1 MTNQRLTDVIAA
13 VDKINQQDP
22 NREEFQGKNYAKEY
36 LYSMRMSVML
46 DKYWPDSDEYLK
58 IAVRAQHIKRWHIPR
73 INFPQGK
80 EGYLLWRKELG
91 IYHAQL
97 AAQLMLDQGYSE
109 HEAQLTAN
117 IIKKE
122 KFKRNH
128 DAQTLED
135 VACLVFLSHYFD
147 AFAKKHEEDKIISI
161 LQKTW
166 KKMSARGHE
175 IALTLKLPDH
185 LANLVNKA
193 LS

>member
-1 MTNQRLTDVIAA
+1 MANQRLQEVINSI
-13 VDKINQQDP
+13 DKINQQDP
-22 NREEFQGKNYAKEY
+22 NRELYQDQDYAKEY

-46 DKYWPDSDEYLK
+46 DKYWPDANEYLK
-58 IAVRAQHIKRWHIPR
+58 IAVHAQHIKRWHITR
-73 INFPQGK
+73 ESFPQGK
-80 EGYLLWRKELG
+80 QGYLLWRKELG

-109 HEAQLTAN
+109 HEAELTAN
-117 IIKKE
+117 IIKKD
-122 KFKRNH
+122 KLKRNQ

-147 AFAKKHEEDKIISI
+147 KFAEKHPEDKVINI

-166 KKMSARGHE
+166 KKMSAHGHD
-175 IALTLKLPDH
+175 IALTLKLPEH
-185 LANLVNKA
+185 LSSLVTKA